1 MSHGRSTKRCGII
14 DIVGRRARRRFFGIT
29 TMQRGSERVIAG
41 VASGVAEA
49 LRVDPIIVRVGF
61 VVLTVAGGVG
71 IPLYFGLWWLM
82 PGPDGERGV
91 RADRGA
97 KFDLHHGDLR
107 QPLAIGLIVAG
118 VVLLLRNVGPWFNDA
133 AVWPLTLAGFGVAV
147 LWARSDDTER
157 ARLTEVAGR
166 PFQVVLGGRQGLLR
180 LGLGAVLVFAGIGVF
195 LAAND
200 ALGAARQVGLA
211 IAVTIAGLAVI
222 LGPWIRRLLA
232 DLSDERRERI
242 RSEERAEVAAHLHD
256 SVLQTLALIQR
267 NADRPRQLA
276 LLARRQERELRS
288 WLYGDRLATANGH
301 DGTLAAAV
309 DAMVAEVEEL
319 HGIEVEVVT
328 VGECV
333 VDSRVEGLLQAAREA
348 AVNAAKHA
356 GVETVSL
363 YVEAEPDRLTAF
375 VRDRGLGFDPALVPE
390 DRRGIAESI
399 RQRMARNGGS
409 AVITST
415 PGEGT
420 EVTLELKRP

>member
-1 MSHGRSTKRCGII
+1 VGKR
-14 DIVGRRARRRFFGIT
+14 AHWHRFRIT
-29 TMQRGSERVIAG
+29 TMQRGSDRAIAG
-41 VASGVAEA
+41 VSSGVAEA

-61 VVLTVAGGVG
+61 VVLAVAGGLG
-71 IPLYFGLWWLM
+71 IPLYLGLWWLM
-82 PGPDGERGV
+82 PGPDGEH
-91 RADRGA
+91 GA
-97 KFDLHHGDLR
+97 EGNRIGRLDLHRGDLR

-118 VVLLLRNVGPWFNDA
+118 TVLLLRNVGPWFSDA
-133 AVWPLTLAGFGVAV
+133 VVWPLTLAGFGVAV
-147 LWARSDDTER
+147 LWAKSDDTER
-157 ARLTEVAGR
+157 ARLTQVAGR
-166 PFQVVLGGRQGLLR
+166 PFQVVLGGRQGVLR
-180 LGLGAVLVFAGIGVF
+180 LGVGAVLVFAGIVAF

-211 IAVTIAGLAVI
+211 MVVTIAGLAVI

-232 DLSDERRERI
+232 DLSEERRERI

-288 WLYGDRLATANGH
+288 WLYGDRLAMANGH
-301 DGTLAAAV
+301 NGTLAAAV

-328 VGECV
+328 VGECG
-333 VDSRVEGLLQAAREA
+333 VDARVESLLQAAREA

-363 YVEAEPDRLTAF
+363 YVEAEPDRLSAF
-375 VRDRGLGFDPALVPE
+375 VRDRGCGFDTALVSE

-415 PGEGT
+415 AGEGT
-420 EVTLELKRP
+420 EVALELKRL

>member
-1 MSHGRSTKRCGII
+1 MR
-14 DIVGRRARRRFFGIT
+14 
-29 TMQRGSERVIAG
+29 RGSDRAIAG
-41 VASGVAEA
+41 VSSGVAEA
-49 LRVDPIIVRVGF
+49 LHVDPIIVRVGF
-61 VVLTVAGGVG
+61 VVLAVAGGLG
-71 IPLYFGLWWLM
+71 IPLYLGLWWLM
-82 PGPDGERGV
+82 PGPDGERGAEGN
-91 RADRGA
+91 RIGTL
-97 KFDLHHGDLR
+97 DLQHGDLR

-118 VVLLLRNVGPWFNDA
+118 LVLLLRNVGPWFNDA

-147 LWARSDDTER
+147 LWAKSDGTER

-166 PFQVVLGGRQGLLR
+166 PFQVVLGGRQGVLR
-180 LGLGAVLVFAGIGVF
+180 LGVGAVLVFAGILVF

-222 LGPWIRRLLA
+222 LGPWIRRLLT
-232 DLSDERRERI
+232 DLGDERRERI

-288 WLYGDRLATANGH
+288 WLYGDRLALANGH
-301 DGTLAAAV
+301 NGTLAAAV

-328 VGECV
+328 VGECA
-333 VDSRVEGLLQAAREA
+333 VDARVEGLLQAAREA

-356 GVETVSL
+356 DVETVSL

-375 VRDRGLGFDPALVPE
+375 VRDRGCGFDTTHVPE
-390 DRRGIAESI
+390 DRRGITESI